1 MKYSNSLMFHY
12 KDFRA
17 WRNEYHYSEEGMA
30 SVFDDK
36 AEKQILDDYRE
47 LARCLTTLGLTARRS
62 QQFHP
67 SFTISNSFPVT
78 FAHTVY
84 PLLGSAQLREDMQLL
99 NIFTAHRL
107 LVFPLLARG
116 T

>member
-1 MKYSNSLMFHY
+1 MLHH

-17 WRNEYHYSEEGMA
+17 WRNEYHYTEEGMA

-36 AEKQILDDYRE
+36 AEKQILDDYRK

-67 SFTISNSFPVT
+67 SFTFSYSFPVT
-78 FAHTVY
+78 FSHTVY
-84 PLLGSAQLREDMQLL
+84 PLLGSAELREDMQLL
-99 NIFTAHRL
+99 NIFTAHRI
-107 LVFPLLARG
+107 LVFPHLASS